1 MTAPLTGLGLVL
13 DDIATA
19 EVERLEALHVP
30 LAEAIRELVDAAI
43 LTTTDEETVRS
54 ATTTVREVTARLR
67 REQVPGTAGVHH
79 NADGGAWNW
88 GNAAVGLRNAA
99 APPLVMATRTDGTA
113 YGEATLGAAHE
124 GPPGLAHGG
133 VVALLLDH
141 IMGVT
146 ASRYE
151 RVTFTGTLTLRF
163 LRGTP
168 LGHVRVDARIDSA
181 EGRKVVVVGSLSDAE
196 GVTAEAEGVF
206 VVPRWAL

>member
-1 MTAPLTGLGLVL
+1 VSGLGLVL
-13 DDIATA
+13 DDLPSE

-30 LAEAIRELVDAAI
+30 LAEAIRELVSAAI
-43 LTTTDEETVRS
+43 LTTVDDATVRS
-54 ATTTVREVTARLR
+54 ATETVRELTAELR
-67 REQVPGTAGVHH
+67 REQAGGTAGVHH
-79 NADGGAWNW
+79 NPEGRAWNW

-99 APPLVMATRTDGTA
+99 APPLVMEHRPDGTA
-113 YGEATLGAAHE
+113 YGEATLGPAHE

-133 VVALLLDH
+133 IVALLLDH

-151 RVTFTGTLTLRF
+151 RVTFTGTLTVRF

-168 LGHVRVDARIDSA
+168 LGPVRVDARIDSA
-181 EGRKVVVVGSLSDAE
+181 EGRKVVVVGSLSDE
-196 GVTAEAEGVF
+196 DGITAEAEGTF